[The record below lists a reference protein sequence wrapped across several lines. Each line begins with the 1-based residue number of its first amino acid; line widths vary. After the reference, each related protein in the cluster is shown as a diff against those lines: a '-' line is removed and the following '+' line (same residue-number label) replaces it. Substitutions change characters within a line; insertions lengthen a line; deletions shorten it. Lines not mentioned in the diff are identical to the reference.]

1 MWYQKTIWVEAWTG
15 VQQVIGTS
23 SMLSSSSPLINM
35 YDYLQ
40 IWICFMNWNMEN
52 QYLPTTVELF
62 NAERN
67 LNTLVL
73 KMLK

>member
-1 MWYQKTIWVEAWTG
+1 MWYQKTIWVEVWTG

-52 QYLPTTVELF
+52 QDLPTTVELF

-73 KMLK
+73 KKLK